1 MINVNHNELLID
13 EQVKA
18 IKTSGI
24 RQFFNRVSTVEGAVQ
39 LTLGQPDFP
48 TPDHVKKS
56 AIKAIE
62 EGATTYTPNQGIEP
76 LRIAAAD
83 FVKEKYGLSYNAKS
97 EVITTVGASQALDLA
112 VRTLITTDDEVII
125 PAPVYPAY
133 EPLITLKGG
142 KPVFVDTRE
151 TNFTLTANALREA
164 ITSKTKAVIL
174 PYPSNPTGV
183 MLEEAELQEIVD
195 VLREHPNVFVISD
208 EIYSELVYEGFHRSI
223 ATIGEMRERTFVIN
237 GVSKSHSMTGWRI
250 GFLFGPES
258 LIQHALKVH
267 QYNVS
272 CPTSI
277 SQYAALAALT
287 NGKDDANA
295 MKDAYVV
302 RRNYVME
309 RLDAMGISYTLPK
322 GAFYLFPSIEKTG
335 LTSFDFA
342 VTLLE
347 QEKLAVVPGTAFSDY
362 GEGYVRLSYAYSMD
376 NLKEACDRLE
386 RFIQSL

>member
-1 MINVNHNELLID
+1 MNHNELLID

-62 EGATTYTPNQGIEP
+62 DGATTYTPNQGIEP

-112 VRTLITTDDEVII
+112 VRTLITKDDEVII

-151 TNFTLTANALREA
+151 TNFTLTAKALKEA

-183 MLEEAELQEIVD
+183 VLEEEELLEIVA

-223 ATIGEMRERTFVIN
+223 ATIGDMRERTFVIN

-287 NGKDDANA
+287 NGKDDAHA

-309 RLDAMGISYTLPK
+309 RLDSMGIPYTLPK